1 MQATQS
7 HQADTGARYVGDLE
21 ACRILGLSRSYLRR
35 LRVEGGGP
43 TFSSFGRAVRY
54 RVDNLYSWADSRARS
69 STSEQVA
76 A

>member
-1 MQATQS
+1 MQEAQS
-7 HQADTGARYVGDLE
+7 NQPDPSDRYVGDLE

-43 TFSSFGRAVRY
+43 AFSSFGRAVRY
-54 RVDNLYSWADSRARS
+54 RVDNLHRWAESRSRR